1 MGLLFSNSYVPKNL
15 YLPILL
21 HFFHLIFSLPQP
33 RFHKPYLQSK
43 TFLNIRAVLGIAV
56 FSSNAV
62 LMIGP
67 SFSMQFFGF
76 FDMLPS
82 SPTITRMTLM
92 LLMFHILLIYLFSS
106 WYISIFSFYFLLTHV
121 SRYSNITYGTTSLI
135 NTHYNNFWFLYLDIS
150 VRLDHNIPLN
160 FYFFIF
166 NNTFWSMFVPLFT
179 SFQVVFP
186 TQFPMNYSCRIML
199 SLVLCLCQLFTFAH
213 NIKYCF
219 TFLVTHSTKC

>member
-92 LLMFHILLIYLFSS
+92 LLMSHILLIYLFSS
-106 WYISIFSFYFLLTHV
+106 WYISIFSFYFLLTLMSPGIAISHMV
-121 SRYSNITYGTTSLI
+121 QLLSLI
-135 NTHYNNFWFLYLDIS
+135 LTTTIS
-150 VRLDHNIPLN
+150 G
-160 FYFFIF
+160 FFTLISLSD
-166 NNTFWSMFVPLFT
+166 WIIT
-179 SFQVVFP
+179 S
-186 TQFPMNYSCRIML
+186 
-199 SLVLCLCQLFTFAH
+199 H
-213 NIKYCF
+213 
-219 TFLVTHSTKC
+219 